1 MILAEDVLR
10 NKGLFVMM
18 AMVVMVYACTMC
30 GSYIR
35 MSM

>member
-10 NKGLFVMM
+10 NKGLVVV
-18 AMVVMVYACTMC
+18 AMVVMLYARTMR